1 MGIKTEKEYEV
12 HYYEVN
18 YKLECKIS
26 SIINYFCD
34 IGTFQSES
42 LGVGIDYLTE
52 RRLAWVFY
60 RYDINIKRYP
70 KFGEKIKVV
79 TKAKS
84 FKKFYASRE
93 YEIYDENNEKIVDGE
108 GTFLLINIDKRRAV
122 RIPDDQYTAY
132 GVELDE
138 KSDIKIE
145 KLEKLG
151 VTCFGENRVQAFLEK
166 YENYHGNGEFQFIGT
181 LQPNKVKYIID
192 KVTLIHA
199 VDRYSLLKEI
209 EKQAAKRDLEM
220 PVLIQV
226 NIAKEESKHGFE
238 VEEIDEVFNSL
249 KDYPHVKVR
258 GLMMMAPHIESS
270 ETEKYFKMTQELLQR
285 LQKDYPMYQL
295 DQLSMGMS
303 NDYHEALNHGSTMI
317 RIGSALFK

>member
-1 MGIKTEKEYEV
+1 MIVNEEAVKKILEEVKPAKLVAATKYVDVKE
-12 HYYEVN
+12 
-18 YKLECKIS
+18 
-26 SIINYFCD
+26 
-34 IGTFQSES
+34 
-42 LGVGIDYLTE
+42 
-52 RRLAWVFY
+52 
-60 RYDINIKRYP
+60 
-70 KFGEKIKVV
+70 
-79 TKAKS
+79 
-84 FKKFYASRE
+84 
-93 YEIYDENNEKIVDGE
+93 
-108 GTFLLINIDKRRAV
+108 
-122 RIPDDQYTAY
+122 
-132 GVELDE
+132 
-138 KSDIKIE
+138 IE

-238 VEEIDEVFNSL
+238 VEEIDEVFNCL

-258 GLMMMAPHIESS
+258 GLMIMAPHIESS

>member
-1 MGIKTEKEYEV
+1 MIVNEEAVKKILEEVKPAKLVAATKYVDVKE
-12 HYYEVN
+12 
-18 YKLECKIS
+18 
-26 SIINYFCD
+26 
-34 IGTFQSES
+34 
-42 LGVGIDYLTE
+42 
-52 RRLAWVFY
+52 
-60 RYDINIKRYP
+60 
-70 KFGEKIKVV
+70 
-79 TKAKS
+79 
-84 FKKFYASRE
+84 
-93 YEIYDENNEKIVDGE
+93 
-108 GTFLLINIDKRRAV
+108 
-122 RIPDDQYTAY
+122 
-132 GVELDE
+132 
-138 KSDIKIE
+138 IE

-151 VTCFGENRVQAFLEK
+151 VTCFGENRVQAFVEK

-238 VEEIDEVFNSL
+238 VEEIDEVFNCL

>member
-1 MGIKTEKEYEV
+1 MIVNEEAVKKILEEVKPAKLVAATKYVDVKE
-12 HYYEVN
+12 
-18 YKLECKIS
+18 
-26 SIINYFCD
+26 
-34 IGTFQSES
+34 
-42 LGVGIDYLTE
+42 
-52 RRLAWVFY
+52 
-60 RYDINIKRYP
+60 
-70 KFGEKIKVV
+70 
-79 TKAKS
+79 
-84 FKKFYASRE
+84 
-93 YEIYDENNEKIVDGE
+93 
-108 GTFLLINIDKRRAV
+108 
-122 RIPDDQYTAY
+122 
-132 GVELDE
+132 
-138 KSDIKIE
+138 IE

-238 VEEIDEVFNSL
+238 VEEIDEVFSIL

-270 ETEKYFKMTQELLQR
+270 ETERYFKMTQELLQR

-303 NDYHEALNHGSTMI
+303 NDYHEALKHGSTMI

>member
-1 MGIKTEKEYEV
+1 MIVNEEAVKKILEEV
-12 HYYEVN
+12 KPA
-18 YKLECKIS
+18 KL
-26 SIINYFCD
+26 
-34 IGTFQSES
+34 
-42 LGVGIDYLTE
+42 V
-52 RRLAWVFY
+52 AA
-60 RYDINIKRYP
+60 
-70 KFGEKIKVV
+70 
-79 TKAKS
+79 TK
-84 FKKFYASRE
+84 Y
-93 YEIYDENNEKIVDGE
+93 VDVHE
-108 GTFLLINIDKRRAV
+108 
-122 RIPDDQYTAY
+122 
-132 GVELDE
+132 
-138 KSDIKIE
+138 IE
-145 KLEKLG
+145 KLEELG

-238 VEEIDEVFNSL
+238 VEEIDEVFSNL

-270 ETEKYFKMTQELLQR
+270 ETEKYFKMTQELLQS
-285 LQKDYPMYQL
+285 LQKEYPMYQL

-317 RIGSALFK
+317 RVGSALFK

>member
-1 MGIKTEKEYEV
+1 MIVNEEAVKKILEEVKPAKLVAATKYVDVKE
-12 HYYEVN
+12 
-18 YKLECKIS
+18 
-26 SIINYFCD
+26 
-34 IGTFQSES
+34 
-42 LGVGIDYLTE
+42 
-52 RRLAWVFY
+52 
-60 RYDINIKRYP
+60 
-70 KFGEKIKVV
+70 
-79 TKAKS
+79 
-84 FKKFYASRE
+84 
-93 YEIYDENNEKIVDGE
+93 
-108 GTFLLINIDKRRAV
+108 
-122 RIPDDQYTAY
+122 
-132 GVELDE
+132 
-138 KSDIKIE
+138 IE

-181 LQPNKVKYIID
+181 LKPNKVKYIID

-238 VEEIDEVFNSL
+238 VEEIDEVFSNL

-285 LQKDYPMYQL
+285 LQKEYPMYQL

>member
-1 MGIKTEKEYEV
+1 MIVNEEAVKKILEEVKPAKLVAATKYVDVKE
-12 HYYEVN
+12 
-18 YKLECKIS
+18 
-26 SIINYFCD
+26 
-34 IGTFQSES
+34 
-42 LGVGIDYLTE
+42 
-52 RRLAWVFY
+52 
-60 RYDINIKRYP
+60 
-70 KFGEKIKVV
+70 
-79 TKAKS
+79 
-84 FKKFYASRE
+84 
-93 YEIYDENNEKIVDGE
+93 
-108 GTFLLINIDKRRAV
+108 
-122 RIPDDQYTAY
+122 
-132 GVELDE
+132 
-138 KSDIKIE
+138 IE

-151 VTCFGENRVQAFLEK
+151 VACFGENRVQAFLEK

-238 VEEIDEVFNSL
+238 VEEIDEVFSNL

-270 ETEKYFKMTQELLQR
+270 ETEKYFKMTQDLLQR

>member
-1 MGIKTEKEYEV
+1 MIVNEEAVKKILEEVKPAKLVAATKYVDVKE
-12 HYYEVN
+12 
-18 YKLECKIS
+18 
-26 SIINYFCD
+26 
-34 IGTFQSES
+34 
-42 LGVGIDYLTE
+42 
-52 RRLAWVFY
+52 
-60 RYDINIKRYP
+60 
-70 KFGEKIKVV
+70 
-79 TKAKS
+79 
-84 FKKFYASRE
+84 
-93 YEIYDENNEKIVDGE
+93 
-108 GTFLLINIDKRRAV
+108 
-122 RIPDDQYTAY
+122 
-132 GVELDE
+132 
-138 KSDIKIE
+138 IE

-238 VEEIDEVFNSL
+238 VEEIDEVFSNL

-258 GLMMMAPHIESS
+258 GLMLMAPHIESS

-285 LQKDYPMYQL
+285 LQKEYPMYQL

>member
-1 MGIKTEKEYEV
+1 MIVNEEAVKKILEEVKPAKLVAATKYVDVKE
-12 HYYEVN
+12 
-18 YKLECKIS
+18 
-26 SIINYFCD
+26 
-34 IGTFQSES
+34 
-42 LGVGIDYLTE
+42 
-52 RRLAWVFY
+52 
-60 RYDINIKRYP
+60 
-70 KFGEKIKVV
+70 
-79 TKAKS
+79 
-84 FKKFYASRE
+84 
-93 YEIYDENNEKIVDGE
+93 
-108 GTFLLINIDKRRAV
+108 
-122 RIPDDQYTAY
+122 
-132 GVELDE
+132 
-138 KSDIKIE
+138 IE

-151 VTCFGENRVQAFLEK
+151 VACFGENRVQAFLEK

-238 VEEIDEVFNSL
+238 VEEIDEVFNCL

-270 ETEKYFKMTQELLQR
+270 ETEKYFKMTQDLLQR

>member
-1 MGIKTEKEYEV
+1 MIVNEEAVKKILEEVKPAKLVAATKYVDVKE
-12 HYYEVN
+12 
-18 YKLECKIS
+18 
-26 SIINYFCD
+26 
-34 IGTFQSES
+34 
-42 LGVGIDYLTE
+42 
-52 RRLAWVFY
+52 
-60 RYDINIKRYP
+60 
-70 KFGEKIKVV
+70 
-79 TKAKS
+79 
-84 FKKFYASRE
+84 
-93 YEIYDENNEKIVDGE
+93 
-108 GTFLLINIDKRRAV
+108 
-122 RIPDDQYTAY
+122 
-132 GVELDE
+132 
-138 KSDIKIE
+138 IE

-181 LQPNKVKYIID
+181 LQPNKVKYFID

-238 VEEIDEVFNSL
+238 VEEIDEVFNCL

>member
-1 MGIKTEKEYEV
+1 MIVNEEAVKKILEEVKPAKLVAATKYVDVKE
-12 HYYEVN
+12 
-18 YKLECKIS
+18 
-26 SIINYFCD
+26 
-34 IGTFQSES
+34 
-42 LGVGIDYLTE
+42 
-52 RRLAWVFY
+52 
-60 RYDINIKRYP
+60 
-70 KFGEKIKVV
+70 
-79 TKAKS
+79 
-84 FKKFYASRE
+84 
-93 YEIYDENNEKIVDGE
+93 
-108 GTFLLINIDKRRAV
+108 
-122 RIPDDQYTAY
+122 
-132 GVELDE
+132 
-138 KSDIKIE
+138 IE

-238 VEEIDEVFNSL
+238 VEEIDEVFSNL

-285 LQKDYPMYQL
+285 LQKEYPMYQL

-317 RIGSALFK
+317 RVGSALFK

>member
-1 MGIKTEKEYEV
+1 MIVNEEAVKKILEEVKPAKLVAATKYVDVKE
-12 HYYEVN
+12 
-18 YKLECKIS
+18 
-26 SIINYFCD
+26 
-34 IGTFQSES
+34 
-42 LGVGIDYLTE
+42 
-52 RRLAWVFY
+52 
-60 RYDINIKRYP
+60 
-70 KFGEKIKVV
+70 
-79 TKAKS
+79 
-84 FKKFYASRE
+84 
-93 YEIYDENNEKIVDGE
+93 
-108 GTFLLINIDKRRAV
+108 
-122 RIPDDQYTAY
+122 
-132 GVELDE
+132 
-138 KSDIKIE
+138 IE

-192 KVTLIHA
+192 KVTLINA

-238 VEEIDEVFNSL
+238 VEEIDEVFSNL

-285 LQKDYPMYQL
+285 LQKEYPMYQL

>member
-1 MGIKTEKEYEV
+1 MIVNEEAVKKILEEVKPAKLVAATKYVDVKE
-12 HYYEVN
+12 
-18 YKLECKIS
+18 
-26 SIINYFCD
+26 
-34 IGTFQSES
+34 
-42 LGVGIDYLTE
+42 
-52 RRLAWVFY
+52 
-60 RYDINIKRYP
+60 
-70 KFGEKIKVV
+70 
-79 TKAKS
+79 
-84 FKKFYASRE
+84 
-93 YEIYDENNEKIVDGE
+93 
-108 GTFLLINIDKRRAV
+108 
-122 RIPDDQYTAY
+122 
-132 GVELDE
+132 
-138 KSDIKIE
+138 IE

-238 VEEIDEVFNSL
+238 VEEIDEVFSNL

-285 LQKDYPMYQL
+285 LQKKYPMYQL

-317 RIGSALFK
+317 RVGSALFK

>member
-1 MGIKTEKEYEV
+1 MIVNEEAVKKILEEVKPAKLVAATKYVDVKE
-12 HYYEVN
+12 
-18 YKLECKIS
+18 
-26 SIINYFCD
+26 
-34 IGTFQSES
+34 
-42 LGVGIDYLTE
+42 
-52 RRLAWVFY
+52 
-60 RYDINIKRYP
+60 
-70 KFGEKIKVV
+70 
-79 TKAKS
+79 
-84 FKKFYASRE
+84 
-93 YEIYDENNEKIVDGE
+93 
-108 GTFLLINIDKRRAV
+108 
-122 RIPDDQYTAY
+122 
-132 GVELDE
+132 
-138 KSDIKIE
+138 IE

-192 KVTLIHA
+192 IVTLIHA

-238 VEEIDEVFNSL
+238 VEEIDEVFSNL

>member
-1 MGIKTEKEYEV
+1 MIVNEEAVKKILEEVKQAKLVAATKYVDVKE
-12 HYYEVN
+12 
-18 YKLECKIS
+18 
-26 SIINYFCD
+26 
-34 IGTFQSES
+34 
-42 LGVGIDYLTE
+42 
-52 RRLAWVFY
+52 
-60 RYDINIKRYP
+60 
-70 KFGEKIKVV
+70 
-79 TKAKS
+79 
-84 FKKFYASRE
+84 
-93 YEIYDENNEKIVDGE
+93 
-108 GTFLLINIDKRRAV
+108 
-122 RIPDDQYTAY
+122 
-132 GVELDE
+132 
-138 KSDIKIE
+138 IE

-238 VEEIDEVFNSL
+238 VEEIDEVFNCL

>member
-1 MGIKTEKEYEV
+1 MLADKLNLVKKNIEEACDTAGRSPQEVTLIAVSKTKPVEMLKE
-12 HYYEVN
+12 
-18 YKLECKIS
+18 
-26 SIINYFCD
+26 
-34 IGTFQSES
+34 
-42 LGVGIDYLTE
+42 
-52 RRLAWVFY
+52 A
-60 RYDINIKRYP
+60 YDAGAR
-70 KFGEKIKVV
+70 V
-79 TKAKS
+79 
-84 FKKFYASRE
+84 
-93 YEIYDENNEKIVDGE
+93 
-108 GTFLLINIDKRRAV
+108 
-122 RIPDDQYTAY
+122 
-132 GVELDE
+132 
-138 KSDIKIE
+138 
-145 KLEKLG
+145 
-151 VTCFGENRVQAFLEK
+151 FGENKVQEIVDK
-166 YENYHGNGEFQFIGT
+166 YDQMPSDVQWHMIGH
-181 LQPNKVKYIID
+181 LQRNKVKYIID

>member
-1 MGIKTEKEYEV
+1 MIVNEEAVKKILEEVKPAKLVAATKYVDVKE
-12 HYYEVN
+12 
-18 YKLECKIS
+18 
-26 SIINYFCD
+26 
-34 IGTFQSES
+34 
-42 LGVGIDYLTE
+42 
-52 RRLAWVFY
+52 
-60 RYDINIKRYP
+60 
-70 KFGEKIKVV
+70 
-79 TKAKS
+79 
-84 FKKFYASRE
+84 
-93 YEIYDENNEKIVDGE
+93 
-108 GTFLLINIDKRRAV
+108 
-122 RIPDDQYTAY
+122 
-132 GVELDE
+132 
-138 KSDIKIE
+138 IE

-181 LQPNKVKYIID
+181 LQPNKVKYSID

-238 VEEIDEVFNSL
+238 VEEIDEVFNCL

>member
-1 MGIKTEKEYEV
+1 MIVNEEAVKKILEEV
-12 HYYEVN
+12 KPA
-18 YKLECKIS
+18 KL
-26 SIINYFCD
+26 
-34 IGTFQSES
+34 
-42 LGVGIDYLTE
+42 V
-52 RRLAWVFY
+52 AA
-60 RYDINIKRYP
+60 
-70 KFGEKIKVV
+70 
-79 TKAKS
+79 TK
-84 FKKFYASRE
+84 Y
-93 YEIYDENNEKIVDGE
+93 VDVHE
-108 GTFLLINIDKRRAV
+108 
-122 RIPDDQYTAY
+122 
-132 GVELDE
+132 
-138 KSDIKIE
+138 IE
-145 KLEKLG
+145 KLEELG

-238 VEEIDEVFNSL
+238 VEEIDEVFNIL

-270 ETEKYFKMTQELLQR
+270 ETERYFKMTQELLQR

-303 NDYHEALNHGSTMI
+303 NDYHEALKHGSTMI

>member
-1 MGIKTEKEYEV
+1 MNVNEEAVKKILEEVKTAKLVAATKYVDVKE
-12 HYYEVN
+12 
-18 YKLECKIS
+18 
-26 SIINYFCD
+26 
-34 IGTFQSES
+34 
-42 LGVGIDYLTE
+42 
-52 RRLAWVFY
+52 
-60 RYDINIKRYP
+60 
-70 KFGEKIKVV
+70 
-79 TKAKS
+79 
-84 FKKFYASRE
+84 
-93 YEIYDENNEKIVDGE
+93 
-108 GTFLLINIDKRRAV
+108 
-122 RIPDDQYTAY
+122 
-132 GVELDE
+132 
-138 KSDIKIE
+138 IE

-238 VEEIDEVFNSL
+238 VEEIDEVFSNL

-285 LQKDYPMYQL
+285 LQKEYPMYQL

>member
-1 MGIKTEKEYEV
+1 MIVNEEAVKKILEEV
-12 HYYEVN
+12 KPA
-18 YKLECKIS
+18 KL
-26 SIINYFCD
+26 
-34 IGTFQSES
+34 
-42 LGVGIDYLTE
+42 V
-52 RRLAWVFY
+52 AA
-60 RYDINIKRYP
+60 
-70 KFGEKIKVV
+70 
-79 TKAKS
+79 TK
-84 FKKFYASRE
+84 Y
-93 YEIYDENNEKIVDGE
+93 VDVHE
-108 GTFLLINIDKRRAV
+108 
-122 RIPDDQYTAY
+122 
-132 GVELDE
+132 
-138 KSDIKIE
+138 IE
-145 KLEKLG
+145 KLEELG

-166 YENYHGNGEFQFIGT
+166 YEKYHGNGEFQFIGT

-258 GLMMMAPHIESS
+258 GRMMMAPHIESS
-270 ETEKYFKMTQELLQR
+270 ETERYFKMTQELLQR

-303 NDYHEALNHGSTMI
+303 NDYQEALKHGSTMI

>member
-1 MGIKTEKEYEV
+1 MIVNEEAVKKILEEVKPAKLVAATKYVDVKE
-12 HYYEVN
+12 
-18 YKLECKIS
+18 
-26 SIINYFCD
+26 
-34 IGTFQSES
+34 
-42 LGVGIDYLTE
+42 
-52 RRLAWVFY
+52 
-60 RYDINIKRYP
+60 
-70 KFGEKIKVV
+70 
-79 TKAKS
+79 
-84 FKKFYASRE
+84 
-93 YEIYDENNEKIVDGE
+93 
-108 GTFLLINIDKRRAV
+108 
-122 RIPDDQYTAY
+122 
-132 GVELDE
+132 
-138 KSDIKIE
+138 IE

-151 VTCFGENRVQAFLEK
+151 VKCFGENRVQAFLEK

-238 VEEIDEVFNSL
+238 VEEIDEVFSNL
-249 KDYPHVKVR
+249 KDNPHVKVR

-285 LQKDYPMYQL
+285 LQKEYPMYQL

>member
-1 MGIKTEKEYEV
+1 MIVNEEAVKKILEEVKPAKLVAATKYVDVKE
-12 HYYEVN
+12 
-18 YKLECKIS
+18 
-26 SIINYFCD
+26 
-34 IGTFQSES
+34 
-42 LGVGIDYLTE
+42 
-52 RRLAWVFY
+52 
-60 RYDINIKRYP
+60 
-70 KFGEKIKVV
+70 
-79 TKAKS
+79 
-84 FKKFYASRE
+84 
-93 YEIYDENNEKIVDGE
+93 
-108 GTFLLINIDKRRAV
+108 
-122 RIPDDQYTAY
+122 
-132 GVELDE
+132 
-138 KSDIKIE
+138 IE

-238 VEEIDEVFNSL
+238 VEEIDEVFSNL

-270 ETEKYFKMTQELLQR
+270 KTEKYFKMTQELLQR
-285 LQKDYPMYQL
+285 LQKEYPMYQL

-317 RIGSALFK
+317 RVGSALFK